1 MGPISSWAIPNNHGG
16 HVSFADLQHA
26 GYQPVELLETE
37 RCVACVAL
45 DGGAWWVWGGWNEDC
60 QISDFGPLSDGFRY
74 TFRYTFSLS
83 DCM

>member
-1 MGPISSWAIPNNHGG
+1 MPESRGFHDFGESLHLFKGPRWGPSPAGPSQTIHGG

-45 DGGAWWVWGGWNEDC
+45 DGGAMVGLGRME
-60 QISDFGPLSDGFRY
+60 
-74 TFRYTFSLS
+74 
-83 DCM
+83 